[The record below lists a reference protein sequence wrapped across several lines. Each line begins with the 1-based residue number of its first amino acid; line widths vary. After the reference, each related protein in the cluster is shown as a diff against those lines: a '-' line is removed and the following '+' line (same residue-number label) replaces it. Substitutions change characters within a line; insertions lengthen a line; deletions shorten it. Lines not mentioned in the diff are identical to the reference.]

1 MKAEKAL
8 KQRLHFPVSH
18 PRERK
23 GKGHTPA
30 PISSFISTGVIIC
43 IRKCSQK
50 SQLNKLI
57 RAFHISSKENQV
69 SCLTTQQAAW
79 LAKDF
84 RECSVLSIQTRQLLI
99 ELLPRARLQERWE
112 MTCLISVIFVP
123 RHCFRLAAIKQPLL
137 IWKEDEQREFCGLV
151 QPWQLFLL
159 QGDHQLR
166 HCEGRLR
173 RGFLLG
179 FTSVSA
185 MAVPY
190 IVVEL

>member
-1 MKAEKAL
+1 MG
-8 KQRLHFPVSH
+8 
-18 PRERK
+18 RK
-23 GKGHTPA
+23 GKCHVPA

-99 ELLPRARLQERWE
+99 ELLPRARLRERWE
-112 MTCLISVIFVP
+112 MTRPISVIFVP
-123 RHCFRLAAIKQPLL
+123 RNCFRFAAIK
-137 IWKEDEQREFCGLV
+137 
-151 QPWQLFLL
+151 
-159 QGDHQLR
+159 
-166 HCEGRLR
+166 
-173 RGFLLG
+173 
-179 FTSVSA
+179 
-185 MAVPY
+185 
-190 IVVEL
+190 

>member
-1 MKAEKAL
+1 ME
-8 KQRLHFPVSH
+8 
-18 PRERK
+18 RERFK
-23 GKGHTPA
+23 TKASFSCITSHGEEGEGHIPA

-99 ELLPRARLQERWE
+99 ELLPRARLRERWE
-112 MTCLISVIFVP
+112 MTRLISVIFVP
-123 RHCFRLAAIKQPLL
+123 RHCLRFAAIEQPLL

-159 QGDHQLR
+159 QGNHQLR
-166 HCEGRLR
+166 HNEGRLR
-173 RGFLLG
+173 GFLLR

-190 IVVEL
+190 VVAEL